1 MSRKRL
7 LSEEMLSLSAAWIQ
21 PQSPAHQAIL
31 ANQDLAALLPRITA
45 AHNAVSATAQPST
58 DNPRLDEISQEQ
70 ADIDTRHDDLIRGAH
85 AIFSGI
91 AALLGPH
98 DGADFLELR
107 NQLIPDGLA
116 STQKT
121 YRAESGQADQLATR
135 LTPEIR
141 AITNKIRLDPKNT
154 AHTLTHYLDEWIAL
168 GKQLGTLEDEKTRLE
183 PADITPAKHVAAR
196 NNWIRIV
203 NLFHALA
210 ETAELDPSTYKL
222 IFGPLLDAE
231 TKAAHRGRA
240 PAPTPH
246 IQPEAAPETTST

>member
-1 MSRKRL
+1 MSRKSQ

-31 ANQDLAALLPRITA
+31 ANADLAVIIPRLTT
-45 AHNAVSATAQPST
+45 AHNGVATTAQPST

-70 ADIDTRHDDLIRGAH
+70 ADIDTRHDDIIRGTH
-85 AIFSGI
+85 SILGGI
-91 AALLGPH
+91 AALLGPR

-116 STQKT
+116 STQKS
-121 YRAESGQADQLATR
+121 YRAEAGQAAQLAPR
-135 LTPEIR
+135 LTPEVR
-141 AITNKIRLDPKNT
+141 AITNKIRLDPKNS

-168 GKQLGTLEDEKTRLE
+168 GQQLGTLEDEKTRIE
-183 PADITPAKHVAAR
+183 PAEVTPAKHLAAR
-196 NNWIRIV
+196 NTWIRIV

-210 ETAELDPSTYKL
+210 ETAELDESTYTL
-222 IFGPLLDAE
+222 IFGPLLAAE

-240 PAPTPH
+240 PAPTPQ
-246 IQPEAAPETTST
+246 IQPVSAPEASST